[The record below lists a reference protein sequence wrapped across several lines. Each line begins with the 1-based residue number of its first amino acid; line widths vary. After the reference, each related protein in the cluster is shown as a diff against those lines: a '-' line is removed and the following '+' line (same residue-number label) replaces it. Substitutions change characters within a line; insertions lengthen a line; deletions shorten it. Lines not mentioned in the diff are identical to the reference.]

1 MNSENDS
8 PATIDEIKLAYAQ
21 AKRYGQD
28 LARIYGQE
36 KAKRQELEIANQ
48 KLSAIWATAPNG
60 LAVLDQQMRVTQA
73 NPRFEAQVEQS
84 GQCQGHLLT
93 ELLPSPDLAAT
104 IDIVSREGTPFAEIE
119 VTLAEPTHRTLQ
131 ITGAPLSAGDQRGWV
146 VSLHDLT
153 ERKRLEGLKEEFV
166 DIAAHELR
174 TPLAII
180 LGFASVLGEDLE
192 SADAATAAP
201 LDAIVQA
208 AHRLNMIVNELV
220 DSAVARTRSNAEMGL
235 DHFDLMEVTEH
246 TASSWAH
253 QASEAG
259 VEIKLLAASEP
270 LTITGDRVIMAQA
283 IGHLVENA
291 IRFNRPGGQVIV
303 RGSRADDE
311 VILEI
316 EDTGIGIPATDLDN
330 IFDMFYQVEEHMT
343 RVQSGLGMGLAIARR
358 GIELHGGRISVT
370 SVLNQGSCF
379 RLTLPRRAENVLIS
393 SQDRL
398 DTAHQQTLAYGRD
411 LARAFAA
418 QRTMTQRLSRVSD
431 LGHELFGR
439 LEDTGQSG
447 TGAGISEA
455 QIEEVRALAQQLV
468 AEATTEAGPSRGKK
482 T

>member
-1 MNSENDS
+1 M
-8 PATIDEIKLAYAQ
+8 DEMRLAYAQ

-60 LAVLDQQMRVTQA
+60 LAVLDQQMRVVQA

-93 ELLPSPDLAAT
+93 ELLPSPDLDAT
-104 IDIVSREGTPFAEIE
+104 IDIACREGTPFAEVE
-119 VTLAEPTHRTLQ
+119 VTLAGPTHRTLQ

-153 ERKRLEGLKEEFV
+153 ERKRLDGLKVEFV

-180 LGFASVLGEDLE
+180 LGFASVLEEDLE

-201 LDAIVQA
+201 LDAIVRA
-208 AHRLNMIVNELV
+208 ANRLNMIVNELV
-220 DSAVARTRSNAEMGL
+220 DFAAAKTRSDAETEM
-235 DHFDLMEVTEH
+235 DHFELMEVTEH
-246 TASSWAH
+246 AISSLAH
-253 QASEAG
+253 QASEAE
-259 VEIKLLAASEP
+259 VVIKVQAASEP
-270 LTITGDRVIMAQA
+270 LMIAGDRVIIAQA

-303 RGSRADDE
+303 RGSRADE
-311 VILEI
+311 EAILEI
-316 EDTGIGIPATDLDN
+316 EDTGVGIPATDLDK

-343 RVQSGLGMGLAIARR
+343 RAQSGLGMGLAIAGR

-379 RLTLPRRAENVLIS
+379 SLALPRRAENVLIS

-398 DTAHQQTLAYGRD
+398 DTAHQQTMAYGRD
-411 LARAFAA
+411 LARSFAA
-418 QRTMTQRLSRVSD
+418 QLAMTQRLSRVSE
-431 LGHELFGR
+431 LGHELLSH

-447 TGAGISEA
+447 TVGTEA

-468 AEATTEAGPSRGKK
+468 AEATTKAGPSTGKK
-482 T
+482 A

>member
-8 PATIDEIKLAYAQ
+8 PETIDEIKLAYAQ

-104 IDIVSREGTPFAEIE
+104 IDIASREGTPFAEIE
-119 VTLAEPTHRTLQ
+119 VTLAEPAHRTLQ

-208 AHRLNMIVNELV
+208 ARQLNMIVNELV

-235 DHFDLMEVTEH
+235 DHFDLMEVAER
-246 TASSWAH
+246 TASSLAH
-253 QASEAG
+253 QASKAG
-259 VEIKLLAASEP
+259 VEIKVLAAGEP
-270 LTITGDRVIMAQA
+270 LMIIGDRVLIAQA

-303 RGSRADDE
+303 RGSRAEDE
-311 VILEI
+311 AILEI
-316 EDTGIGIPATDLDN
+316 EDTGIGIPTTDLDN

-358 GIELHGGRISVT
+358 GIELHGGQISVT

-379 RLTLPRRAENVLIS
+379 RVTLPPRTDTMLIS

-411 LARAFAA
+411 LARGFAA
-418 QRTMTQRLSRVSD
+418 QRTMIQQLSRVSE
-431 LGHELFGR
+431 LGHELLGH

-447 TGAGISEA
+447 TGAGVSEA

>member
-8 PATIDEIKLAYAQ
+8 PDAIDEMKSAYAQ
-21 AKRYGQD
+21 AMRYGQD

-60 LAVLDQQMRVTQA
+60 LAVLDQQMRVVQA

-84 GQCQGHLLT
+84 DQCQGHLLT
-93 ELLPSPDLAAT
+93 ELLPSPALAAT
-104 IDIVSREGTPFAEIE
+104 IDIASREGTPFAETE

-192 SADAATAAP
+192 SAGAAAAAP
-201 LDAIVQA
+201 LDAIVQS

-220 DSAVARTRSNAEMGL
+220 DFAVARTRSNAEMGL
-235 DHFDLMEVTEH
+235 DHFDLMDVAEH
-246 TASSWAH
+246 TASSLAH
-253 QASEAG
+253 QASKAG
-259 VEIKLLAASEP
+259 VETKVLAASEP
-270 LTITGDRVIMAQA
+270 LMITGDRVIIAQA
-283 IGHLVENA
+283 IEHLVENA
-291 IRFNRPGGQVIV
+291 IRFNRPGGQVLV

-311 VILEI
+311 ACLEI
-316 EDTGIGIPATDLDN
+316 EDSGIGVPATDLDK

-343 RVQSGLGMGLAIARR
+343 RAQSGLGMGLAIARR

-379 RLTLPRRAENVLIS
+379 RLTFPRPAETVLIS

-398 DTAHQQTLAYGRD
+398 DTAHQRTLAYGQD

-418 QRTMTQRLSRVSD
+418 QRTMSQQLGRVSELGNEL
-431 LGHELFGR
+431 LGH
-439 LEDTGQSG
+439 LEYTGQSG